1 MTKEGLTNRILG
13 CPSIQPKI
21 FDRKKKN
28 LKVKINNTKYD
39 FEFQCHGCSGCSG
52 LGMKIKINPM
62 GCSFNGSE

>member
-13 CPSIQPKI
+13 CPSIPPKI

-39 FEFQCHGCSGCSG
+39 FEFQCHGCSG